1 MADSGGPTRHNVDVV
16 KSIAKAEKEI
26 QKHGIL
32 KVNGIVEILEHL
44 SQSESPIPVRI
55 KGAVA
60 MARIFLR
67 LYSEGHMKTG
77 PVRSRD
83 VQISM
88 IRGKKRKN
96 TSSESKMHQKVKE
109 WLDERYLEC
118 AEVLGAI
125 YCSSGID
132 ERLQTAAFHSALE
145 MCKIDGER
153 RGKLYE
159 GTFQKLLIR
168 LLCVASLPKALLDH
182 FDSKFLRYIDVSKD
196 TFKVLKAALSS
207 SEALEKSISCSVT
220 SSEHE
225 DGHNEND
232 KKSLSS
238 NKTEILKNNFL
249 GNATGLLLRMSDAK
263 NQFRYQ
269 GGEKYLDDSKIS
281 SLDHSKKRRR
291 ISGIE
296 QENGILEDMRDYA
309 KVVPKIN
316 LDREKLY
323 LPPTFLPIIIV
334 VALSQAWLALF
345 KHRLPTSSYEQ
356 TLKCMKDTILPRIE
370 QPILMFDFLKDS
382 YDIGG
387 FVSLLALEGYCL
399 MRSNKMLIMVK
410 KHNLDYPDF
419 FPKLYQLL
427 TIKNL
432 QSSACDRFFSL
443 LPLFLKSFK
452 LPAYMVAAFAKRLC
466 RISLKA
472 EVPICIFSLALVFN
486 LLKRHPQCQ
495 ELVHRVPK
503 EEGILA
509 VVRRKPFGPD
519 PYQES
524 NPDMATCKAIDSCL
538 WEIKTLKN
546 HYSPKA
552 CSTESFDSICDLIIA
567 LVVALVRNFTDENA
581 PKYEIDMEPYIKENF
596 NSLYEEEAN
605 HRINHRVALRY
616 NPPEKLFA
624 GNSFM
629 QDFQE

>member
-1 MADSGGPTRHNVDVV
+1 MADSDNVDVV

-309 KVVPKIN
+309 K
-316 LDREKLY
+316 
-323 LPPTFLPIIIV
+323 
-334 VALSQAWLALF
+334 ALSQAWLALF

-387 FVSLLALEGYCL
+387 FVSLLALEGLFIL
-399 MRSNKMLIMVK
+399 MQ

-546 HYSPKA
+546 HYSPK
-552 CSTESFDSICDLIIA
+552 
-567 LVVALVRNFTDENA
+567 VVALVRNFTDENA